1 MRKLTKFEFFCLR
14 LLWKLPLWNLHLILK
29 CSLVPSLSLHLGSG
43 LNISQL
49 NGGSHWVHAVFLLLC
64 YSACATRFL
73 VIGGPCTAIITKE
86 LHRGSPLL
94 STTQVHV
101 CILSDRRV
109 QPAPTA
115 QTAHL
120 CYL

>member
-29 CSLVPSLSLHLGSG
+29 CSLAPSLSLHLGSG

-64 YSACATRFL
+64 MCHQ
-73 VIGGPCTAIITKE
+73 VPCNWW
-86 LHRGSPLL
+86 PLYCNY
-94 STTQVHV
+94 H
-101 CILSDRRV
+101 
-109 QPAPTA
+109 
-115 QTAHL
+115 
-120 CYL
+120 